1 MISLFQNKFR
11 NILRLLGIDIVRRP
25 KGDEYKLPPDFDEA
39 SIELVKAVKPFSMT
53 SPERIFAL
61 CEAVK
66 HVVRNEIPG
75 DIVECGVWRGGSM
88 MAVAQTLTKLKSFNK
103 KLYLFDTFDGMSAP
117 TEADVSIDNKSASS
131 LLQSNNKDRDNS
143 VWCFADVDS
152 VRAVVNNAG
161 YPADNIH
168 YIKGR
173 VEQTIPSNAPSSI
186 SLLRLDTDWYEST
199 KHELIHLYPRIS
211 PNGVLIIDDYGHW
224 KGARKAVDEYIE
236 ENKIK
241 LLLNRIDYTG
251 RIGVKTG

>member
-1 MISLFQNKFR
+1 MSLFQNKFR
-11 NILRLLGIDIVRRP
+11 NIMRLFGVDIVRCP
-25 KGDEYKLPPDFDEA
+25 KGDDYKFPPDFDNA
-39 SIELVKAVKPFSMT
+39 GIELIKAVKPFTMT

-66 HVVRNEIPG
+66 YVVGNDIPG
-75 DIVECGVWRGGSM
+75 DIVECGVWKGGSM
-88 MAVAQTLTKLKSFNK
+88 RAVAQTLVDLKSFDK
-103 KLYLFDTFDGMSAP
+103 KLYLFDTFEGMSAP

-131 LLQSNNKDRDNS
+131 LLRADNKDKESS

-152 VRAVVNNAG
+152 VKAVVNSVG
-161 YPADNIH
+161 YPADKIH
-168 YIKGR
+168 YIKGM
-173 VEQTIPSNAPSSI
+173 VEQTIPANAPSSI

-224 KGARKAVDEYIE
+224 KGARKAVDEYIK

-251 RIGVKTG
+251 RIGVKAG